1 MAPEGLSAKAGEGSS
16 QEAEVTREGRCVRG
30 RSHRPGELSKP
41 ALLDPSS
48 RSHPAILPCASGS
61 RRDRERLRAGH
72 SARLAAVLPLA
83 GGLTVPAAL
92 RDRCL
97 SSAEHQRVACR
108 GGGTA
113 TRTMVSALS
122 PAAEAALRWAE
133 VWLPWFSGLERRD
146 GKPFFLRERSESRVE
161 KGWHGGS
168 AAGQLWESPL
178 LPPVPV
184 PQSLATGRPGGPR
197 SLGTLQNLAL
207 SISEQGML
215 RVFVSVPPLILGTHS
230 TQCLVLT
237 LKLHLKRT
245 QKMRDLLNPDL
256 SFLLYPSSVI
266 LPSSK
271 R

>member
-16 QEAEVTREGRCVRG
+16 QEAEVTREGRCVLD
-30 RSHRPGELSKP
+30 RSHRPGELPEP

-72 SARLAAVLPLA
+72 SARIAAVLPPA

-97 SSAEHQRVACR
+97 SSAEHQRAACR

-133 VWLPWFSGLERRD
+133 VWLPWCSGLERRD
-146 GKPFFLRERSESRVE
+146 GKPFLWERSGSRVE
-161 KGWHGGS
+161 KGGGTAGVRPGNFGKAPASPGPSSSVVGHGE
-168 AAGQLWESPL
+168 AWWT
-178 LPPVPV
+178 PVP
-184 PQSLATGRPGGPR
+184 R
-197 SLGTLQNLAL
+197 N
-207 SISEQGML
+207 
-215 RVFVSVPPLILGTHS
+215 
-230 TQCLVLT
+230 
-237 LKLHLKRT
+237 
-245 QKMRDLLNPDL
+245 
-256 SFLLYPSSVI
+256 
-266 LPSSK
+266 SSK
-271 R
+271 FDS

>member
-1 MAPEGLSAKAGEGSS
+1 M
-16 QEAEVTREGRCVRG
+16 
-30 RSHRPGELSKP
+30 
-41 ALLDPSS
+41 
-48 RSHPAILPCASGS
+48 
-61 RRDRERLRAGH
+61 
-72 SARLAAVLPLA
+72 
-83 GGLTVPAAL
+83 
-92 RDRCL
+92 
-97 SSAEHQRVACR
+97 ACR

-133 VWLPWFSGLERRD
+133 VWLPWFSCLERRD
-146 GKPFFLRERSESRVE
+146 RKPFFLRERSESRVE

-215 RVFVSVPPLILGTHS
+215 RVFVSVPPLLRDPVYPVPRFDPQIALKKDSEDERSAESRSELSPVPVIRHLAFFQAIGKEIGVLS
-230 TQCLVLT
+230 TPKRS
-237 LKLHLKRT
+237 LKKEMYVDCCVT
-245 QKMRDLLNPDL
+245 
-256 SFLLYPSSVI
+256 F
-266 LPSSK
+266 
-271 R
+271 